1 VAARRRGGLLLVPGC
16 RHSVGGGGSDGRGR
30 TAAARRARPQHGVA
44 RRSGALTPPLV
55 ERLSRA
61 STTAADGAP
70 CVELTGRSR
79 AAAGASW
86 VGAVGSHGFLLTLDA
101 QLTAAA
107 RAALG
112 PAMATNG
119 LPQQFSASSQMS
131 IGSSASDGSESPK
144 LAAAHLGA
152 GHMGGANGAGNGI
165 NGVGGGL
172 GPAPGPGLLS
182 PSPRIADGRAG
193 HLNGGGAGQ
202 AGSSAVARQ
211 LEETVMFLVDP
222 TKTAD
227 KAACARAMAFE
238 KQVRESSDGL
248 QLALQ
253 MLTESTNPN
262 VKFWCLQTVLDAVEA
277 GRFKALEQSQRDAVK
292 QSLMV
297 WMTEASAAAEVFI
310 KNKFAKVLIQLY
322 LTGLWPSFFHDLVS
336 AVPLGHHV
344 ADLFIR
350 TLKCVDEEIACREA
364 QENFELRA
372 RNTVIKDSMREDCM
386 PQLIDACFTIVEST
400 SGTPEHMPL
409 ARSCLEIIPAYT
421 TWVGLDL
428 IACDRFLSKLL
439 QFLSEEELRVAAAD
453 NLHAIVCKQ
462 MAPED
467 KLPLLQRLQLLPLL
481 QAGAS
486 LVQEGAAV
494 DHEAFVAKLAALTS
508 AFASECMDCSD
519 QLYGRAG
526 MPEEADRFLLGCVP
540 LVYVYM
546 NALDHGPS
554 SACCVTFLQEYLN
567 RLRKVCGRKQAAASV
582 TAPHVELLAPLVDML
597 YSKMLYPAD
606 FKFGNPAEDEND
618 FLERR
623 KELAVLFRTAA
634 SINEVVALQRTLSAV
649 RELAPADGKQVPFQ
663 LVEGA
668 LTLLLQLTEAEK
680 AAKGAKSLEKVEVLG
695 AANARDA
702 AVASLLA
709 VGPDL
714 NVQYA
719 PQRCVVG
726 AYLRLARG
734 SAAVMKA
741 QSESLVNPVL
751 TVFFE
756 AMLSTDRNVEPYE
769 TTRAIDAQQIFVKWL
784 QKEGGADLT
793 AKLCFEQAFQAVL
806 SLFQAQPTKELAEAV
821 GLMISTDAAHVV
833 HLEQVLIPVL
843 QQLEQAIASATG
855 DGCVIDGVGLC
866 LSICSFVCKG
876 FCRKS
881 TGGLLK
887 SEKGIEVA
895 ERVNRLLQSCL
906 ELCVK
911 AVAATPTD
919 TAARSA
925 LVTLIRSVLII
936 TDFTALLPWVIA
948 AVEKIVVSVGRTA
961 EADGVVEMLELFGGF
976 ATRYKAEIAPL
987 IQLPGLVEAVTDL
1000 SLQVAG
1006 PLSEV
1011 GGRPGTPPSPR
1022 AVDAAAAAATAGQ
1035 IEELSDKQRDS
1046 RRVRNALAY
1055 LIFWVTNAGLTDP
1068 FVTEPMRQRLPALCH
1083 AVALAVSTP
1092 PFEHP
1097 ACKNGFSSLATLVK
1111 LWCKA
1116 DAAGAEPFVCRTLPR
1131 LCVQA
1136 LLLPE
1141 LNLSRKPGA
1150 GVIAVVA
1157 GLHRSAASHYKAAF
1171 DPVLLSLLGALG
1183 VPSHSET
1190 AAQAMAAVHGADMQP
1205 YSALLLQIVQHSK
1218 SR

>member
-1 VAARRRGGLLLVPGC
+1 M
-16 RHSVGGGGSDGRGR
+16 
-30 TAAARRARPQHGVA
+30 
-44 RRSGALTPPLV
+44 
-55 ERLSRA
+55 A
-61 STTAADGAP
+61 S
-70 CVELTGRSR
+70 
-79 AAAGASW
+79 
-86 VGAVGSHGFLLTLDA
+86 
-101 QLTAAA
+101 
-107 RAALG
+107 
-112 PAMATNG
+112 NG
-119 LPQQFSASSQMS
+119 LPAQFSASSQMS
-131 IGSSASDGSESPK
+131 VGSSDGVDSPR
-144 LAAAHLGA
+144 LALEAAAA
-152 GHMGGANGAGNGI
+152 GGG
-165 NGVGGGL
+165 NGVGCAAAAGHVPQL
-172 GPAPGPGLLS
+172 SPVPGLS
-182 PSPRIADGRAG
+182 PSPRIGGLLSGGASPAG
-193 HLNGGGAGQ
+193 HVG
-202 AGSSAVARQ
+202 AVAQQ

-227 KAACARAMAFE
+227 KAACARAMVFE
-238 KQVRESSDGL
+238 RQVRESPDGL

-253 MLTESTNPN
+253 LLTGSSNPN
-262 VKFWCLQTVLDAVEA
+262 VKFWCPQTVLDTIET
-277 GRFKALEQSQRDAVK
+277 GRFKAFGEPQRDGLK

-297 WMTEASAAAEVFI
+297 WMTESSAAAEVFI
-310 KNKFAKVLIQLY
+310 KNKFAHVLLQLY
-322 LTGLWPSFFHDLVS
+322 LTGLWPTFFHDLVN

-344 ADLFIR
+344 ADIFIR
-350 TLKCVDEEIACREA
+350 TLQCVDDEIACREA

-372 RNTVIKDSMREDCM
+372 RNTMIKDSMREDCM
-386 PQLIDACFTIVEST
+386 PQLIDACFTIIEST
-400 SGTPEHMPL
+400 NGTPEHKPL
-409 ARSCLEIIPAYT
+409 ARSCLEIIPSYT
-421 TWVGLDL
+421 TWIGLDL

-439 QFLSEEELRVAAAD
+439 EFLSDEQLRVAAAD

-508 AFASECMDCSD
+508 AFATECMDCSD
-519 QLYGRAG
+519 KLHGRAG

-540 LVYVYM
+540 LVYTYM

-567 RLRKVCGRKQAAASV
+567 RLRKVRGRKQAPESV
-582 TAPHVELLAPLVDML
+582 TAPHIELLGPLVDML

-606 FKFGNPAEDEND
+606 FNFGSPAEEENE

-634 SINEVVALQRTLSAV
+634 SIHEVIALQRTLAAV
-649 RELAPADGKQVPFQ
+649 GELAPADGKLVPFQ

-668 LTLLLQLTEAEK
+668 MVLLLQLTEAEK
-680 AAKGAKSLEKVEVLG
+680 AAKGAKSLEKVEVEG
-695 AANARDA
+695 AANARDS

-709 VGPDL
+709 VGPEM
-714 NVQYA
+714 NAQYA
-719 PQRCVVG
+719 SQRCVVG

-734 SAAVMKA
+734 SAAVMKVQPEA
-741 QSESLVNPVL
+741 LVNPVL
-751 TVFFE
+751 TVFFD
-756 AMLSTDRNVEPYE
+756 AMQSADRSVEPYE
-769 TTRAIDAQQIFVKWL
+769 WTRAIDAQQIFVKWL
-784 QKEGGADLT
+784 QKEGGAELT

-843 QQLEQAIASATG
+843 QQLEQAIESATG
-855 DGCVIDGVGLC
+855 DGCIIDGVGLC

-887 SEKGIEVA
+887 SEKGVEVA
-895 ERVNRLLQSCL
+895 DRVNRLLQSCL

-925 LVTLIRSVLII
+925 LVTLIRSILII

-961 EADGVVEMLELFGGF
+961 DADGVVEMLELFGGF

-987 IQLPGLVEAVTDL
+987 IQLVGLLEAVIDL

-1006 PLSEV
+1006 PMSES
-1011 GGRPGTPPSPR
+1011 GARPSTPPTPT
-1022 AVDAAAAAATAGQ
+1022 VVAAAAATAAKSAQ
-1035 IEELSDKQRDS
+1035 TEELSDKQRDS
-1046 RRVRNALAY
+1046 RRIRNALAY
-1055 LIFWVTNAGLTDP
+1055 LIFWVTNAGLTEP
-1068 FVTEPMRQRLPALCH
+1068 FVTESMRQRMPALCH

-1097 ACKNGFSSLATLVK
+1097 ACKNGFSSLSTLVK
-1111 LWCKA
+1111 LWCGA

-1141 LNLSRKPGA
+1141 LNLGRKPGA
-1150 GVIAVVA
+1150 GVVTVVA
-1157 GLHRSAASHYKAAF
+1157 GLHICAAANYKAAF
-1171 DPVLLSLLGALG
+1171 EPVMLSLLGALG

-1190 AAQAMAAVHGADMQP
+1190 TAQAMAALHSADAQA
-1205 YSALLLQIVQHSK
+1205 YGVLLLQIVQHAK